1 MRFVFFSSGVSL
13 HSQLAHQS
21 DRMGSHIPTG
31 VICMLITFVLV
42 AILGMA
48 GCGLWVKPHGSVVS
62 LDSQAPGFSLPDQ
75 KGQVMRSA
83 QLLRKGPVLI
93 VFYRGHW

>member
-1 MRFVFFSSGVSL
+1 
-13 HSQLAHQS
+13 
-21 DRMGSHIPTG
+21 MGSHVPTG
-31 VICMLITFVLV
+31 AIRMLITFALVSVL
-42 AILGMA
+42 GTA
-48 GCGLWVKPHGSVVS
+48 GCGLWVKPHESVIS

-75 KGQVMRSA
+75 KGQVMTSA